1 MPSNRDQRK
10 VVHTS
15 CRRRFPHP
23 YCFVR
28 VGGIDYQVPI
38 PNRSG
43 WSSNAPPRKG
53 INWCPSPRMKGE
65 TAELS
70 KLMQSKREEKI
81 TSKASVS
88 KKKERGRRLKRKENA
103 KLSAQNVVAA
113 VQVQVAPKPGDNL
126 FKAIAETE
134 VIAATGMVGVRPG
147 ENVFCEK
154 KRGRPPKESSESKVL
169 TKLKKFTKKD
179 QELMLARFADMLDL
193 LTFDI
198 VKGRGEMGQEKK
210 VKKAMEKATGKK
222 AAEEAKAVAGPK
234 VEMPTAAGQKEEADE
249 PEPQIEEPD
258 VKGVLLL
265 SLM

>member
-43 WSSNAPPRKG
+43 WSPNAPPRKG

-70 KLMQSKREEKI
+70 KLMQSKREEKT

-88 KKKERGRRLKRKENA
+88 KILRINLLRLFVALACAALNLRNKQLSILVA
-103 KLSAQNVVAA
+103 LSAANA
-113 VQVQVAPKPGDNL
+113 L
-126 FKAIAETE
+126 
-134 VIAATGMVGVRPG
+134 IAA
-147 ENVFCEK
+147 F
-154 KRGRPPKESSESKVL
+154 
-169 TKLKKFTKKD
+169 
-179 QELMLARFADMLDL
+179 
-193 LTFDI
+193 
-198 VKGRGEMGQEKK
+198 
-210 VKKAMEKATGKK
+210 
-222 AAEEAKAVAGPK
+222 
-234 VEMPTAAGQKEEADE
+234 
-249 PEPQIEEPD
+249 IEI
-258 VKGVLLL
+258 
-265 SLM
+265 S